1 MSHPWH
7 FVSTTHHE
15 SAMRSTIRPIVVAL
29 ALTGALSSLA
39 GAQLVGRNETVYTWR
54 GTIPSGGL
62 LTVRNFN
69 GPIDVRPTSGNTAEL
84 RAEKRPRE
92 GSQASDVAFEVRT
105 SSRGD
110 VNICSTQNE
119 DSCDGEH
126 RSDNWRRRRSVTVAM
141 TVLVPRG
148 VRLRI
153 ATGNGAV
160 SVERAGSDVNASTGN
175 GRVRVAETEGTV
187 RVSTGN
193 GAVEVRNAKGRV
205 HVSTGNGDVDVVT
218 SEGPVEVSSGNG
230 DIDVRMSALR
240 AREDMAF
247 HTGSGDVHLT
257 LPANYSGELDA
268 STGNGSIRSDFDLKI
283 KGQLS
288 PRHIRAT
295 IGEGGPMLRM
305 TTGNGEFEIRKG

>member
-1 MSHPWH
+1 MRP
-7 FVSTTHHE
+7 TTRLLF
-15 SAMRSTIRPIVVAL
+15 SAL
-29 ALTGALSSLA
+29 ALTAVHTSLA

-54 GTIPSGGL
+54 GTIPSGGQF
-62 LTVRNFN
+62 TIRNFN
-69 GPIDVRPTSGNTAEL
+69 GPIDVRPASGNTAEL
-84 RAEKRPRE
+84 RAEKRSR
-92 GSQASDVAFEVRT
+92 GNAAITDVGFEVRK
-105 SSRGD
+105 SSNGD
-110 VNICSTQNE
+110 VDICSTRE
-119 DSCDGEH
+119 DSCDEY
-126 RSDNWRRRRSVTVAM
+126 RRRGDRWRDGGSVTVAM

-148 VRLRI
+148 VRVKLS
-153 ATGNGAV
+153 TGNGAV
-160 SVERAGSDVNASTGN
+160 SVERAGSDVQASTGN
-175 GRVRVAETEGTV
+175 GRVRIVETEGQV

-193 GAVEVRNAKGRV
+193 GDVEVRNAKARV
-205 HVSTGNGDVDVVT
+205 DVSTGNGDVDVVT
-218 SEGPVEVSSGNG
+218 VEGPVEVSSGNG

-288 PRHIRAT
+288 PRHVRAT
-295 IGEGGPMLRM
+295 IGSGGPMLRM